1 MELKNDIKDES
12 KYITNQQ
19 EPFLELPPIYG
30 MKKQLNQS
38 PRRRIITL
46 KLPKVEL
53 FGKETLSSKF
63 PLSLISEKPRNSRV
77 LSMSVDCRMQKNNS
91 FIRSPIKSSFNN
103 YQLNLENPQNAR
115 HKRLSSLQV
124 RLRGNLKNFK
134 AQPIKITSNE
144 DILVRGQS
152 KIIKESIILE
162 PINEKGLFSLVKNFK
177 LKVEEKYLKLFEEI
191 DISKSGVIIF
201 DDFINLIILISLRDS
216 GDREDNYLIIR
227 QKSIEMFNL
236 FKSSSGR
243 SKIYKSDFLAIGS
256 VFEYF
261 FTENQAEDLLKF
273 ENVYYLQLKVNEM
286 KQIFT
291 YYAKDGVID
300 EREFKSILTCIQ
312 IDDLMLIQGLL
323 FSEPLIFSRFLVFLP
338 VFLHVHKEIVDGSV
352 NL

>member
-1 MELKNDIKDES
+1 MDLKNEIKDES
-12 KYITNQQ
+12 KFASMQ
-19 EPFLELPPIYG
+19 EPCLELPSIHG

-63 PLSLISEKPRNSRV
+63 PLSLISGKPQHSRV
-77 LSMSVDCRMQKNNS
+77 LSMSVDCRMQKHNS
-91 FIRSPIKSSFNN
+91 FVRSPIKSSFNN

-134 AQPIKITSNE
+134 AQPVKITSNE
-144 DILVRGQS
+144 DILVRGQA
-152 KIIKESIILE
+152 KVMRESVVLE
-162 PINEKGLFSLVKNFK
+162 PISEKGLFALVKNFK
-177 LKVEEKYLKLFEEI
+177 VKVEEKYSKVFEDI

-216 GDREDNYLIIR
+216 GEREDNYLAIR
-227 QKSIEMFNL
+227 QKSIEMFSL

-243 SKIYKSDFLAIGS
+243 SKVHKSDFLAISS

-261 FTENQAEDLLKF
+261 FRESKAEDLLKF
-273 ENVYYLQLKVNEM
+273 ENIHFMQLRVNEM
-286 KQIFT
+286 KQIFN
-291 YYAKDGVID
+291 YYAKEGVID
-300 EREFKSILTCIQ
+300 EREFKSILACIQ

-323 FSEPLIFSRFLVFLP
+323 FAEPLVFSRFLVFLP
-338 VFLHVHKEIVDGSV
+338 VFLHVHKEILDASANV
-352 NL
+352 